1 MFSWMIDFILSGLP
15 GWLWPAIS
23 LGGFAVYSFAA
34 VIGHFPAFKS
44 YTIFIKPVGIL
55 ACLGGIF
62 MWGGAGVTAMYEEK
76 IRDIKE
82 KIAIAT
88 EQSKTANSKIETKIV
103 VQKQI
108 IHDTKVVIQKEL
120 VESAAKIDAECKL
133 DPSVPT
139 ILNKAAKNPVGTV
152 TVEVQK

>member
-1 MFSWMIDFILSGLP
+1 
-15 GWLWPAIS
+15 
-23 LGGFAVYSFAA
+23 
-34 VIGHFPAFKS
+34 
-44 YTIFIKPVGIL
+44 
-55 ACLGGIF
+55 

-82 KIAIAT
+82 KIALAA
-88 EQSKTANSKIETKIV
+88 EQSKEANAKIETKIV
-103 VQKQI
+103 VKKQV

-133 DPSVPT
+133 DPSVPV

-152 TVEVQK
+152 TVDVQK